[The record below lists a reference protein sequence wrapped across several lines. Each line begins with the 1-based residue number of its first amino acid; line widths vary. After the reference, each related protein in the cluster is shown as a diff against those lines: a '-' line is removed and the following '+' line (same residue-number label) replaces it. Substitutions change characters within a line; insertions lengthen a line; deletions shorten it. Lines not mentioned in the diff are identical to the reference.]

1 MLNLL
6 AMPGTSDVRRA
17 LRVSHTLDLFP
28 PVGRPG
34 HIPMTVDTK
43 AQWLCWPAGE
53 LLAKYVPPIWVPPFT
68 PRGARRNLLRWCQ
81 ELSDLI
87 YDASRGTH
95 SLQRL
100 VEAADAHVDAMQDW
114 LDGQWSTRESLIEL
128 LWRLELGERTIGA
141 ALWLHRIADDGT
153 GRSKREGN

>member
-1 MLNLL
+1 
-6 AMPGTSDVRRA
+6 MPGTSDVRRA

-28 PVGRPG
+28 PVSRPS
-34 HIPMTVDTK
+34 HVPMTVDPK

-53 LLAKYVPPIWVPPFT
+53 LLAKHVPPNWQPPFE
-68 PRGARRNLLRWCQ
+68 PRDARRNLLRWCQ

-100 VEAADAHVDAMQDW
+100 ADADDDLVDAMQAW
-114 LDGQWSTRESLIEL
+114 LDGRWSTRDALIEM
-128 LWRLELGERTIGA
+128 LWRLELGERTISA

-153 GRSKREGN
+153 GRRERV